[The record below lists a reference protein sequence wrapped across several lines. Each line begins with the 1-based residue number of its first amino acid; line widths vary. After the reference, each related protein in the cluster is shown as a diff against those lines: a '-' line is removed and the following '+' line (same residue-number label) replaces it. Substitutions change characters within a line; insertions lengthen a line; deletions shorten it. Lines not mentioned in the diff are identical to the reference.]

1 MNQTPQQSKFDWLT
15 AAQFIFSILT
25 GLLLMGSFLAG
36 SLVIILGDSVIGIPI
51 TEGQQGSSL
60 LFVAGVGFAGILLIP
75 SIYHSGIRLFRGF
88 PRRKISWK
96 GSNWL
101 VFTLP
106 VFIFLGYLS
115 QANISWGRIT
125 LPVFHV
131 LTNGAGIFWLLSL
144 ARRKLPEENAQ
155 RFWGVFGSGLT
166 LAPLITIVVEIF
178 ILIIFGILWWL
189 ILETQPELQQELLSL
204 ADRLQQSSITPAIF
218 ENTLTKILE
227 SPGITGT
234 IFIYIAAIVPLVEEL
249 IKPVV
254 IWFLLSRNPSP
265 WEGFL
270 LGTAAGAGY
279 ALFENLAI
287 AADAEAWTF
296 VVISRI
302 GTSAIHILNTGL
314 VGWGLASAWT
324 EKRYFRFLMSLVA
337 AVSLHGI
344 WNGLNVFTALA
355 EFPVIQAGLGPFGSQ
370 FAGYAPVGLVI
381 LALGSIAGL
390 IWSNSRFQRAIMTQ
404 INDKK

>member
-189 ILETQPELQQELLSL
+189 ILETQPEL
-204 ADRLQQSSITPAIF
+204 
-218 ENTLTKILE
+218 
-227 SPGITGT
+227 
-234 IFIYIAAIVPLVEEL
+234 
-249 IKPVV
+249 
-254 IWFLLSRNPSP
+254 
-265 WEGFL
+265 
-270 LGTAAGAGY
+270 
-279 ALFENLAI
+279 
-287 AADAEAWTF
+287 
-296 VVISRI
+296 
-302 GTSAIHILNTGL
+302 
-314 VGWGLASAWT
+314 
-324 EKRYFRFLMSLVA
+324 
-337 AVSLHGI
+337 
-344 WNGLNVFTALA
+344 
-355 EFPVIQAGLGPFGSQ
+355 
-370 FAGYAPVGLVI
+370 
-381 LALGSIAGL
+381 
-390 IWSNSRFQRAIMTQ
+390 
-404 INDKK
+404 